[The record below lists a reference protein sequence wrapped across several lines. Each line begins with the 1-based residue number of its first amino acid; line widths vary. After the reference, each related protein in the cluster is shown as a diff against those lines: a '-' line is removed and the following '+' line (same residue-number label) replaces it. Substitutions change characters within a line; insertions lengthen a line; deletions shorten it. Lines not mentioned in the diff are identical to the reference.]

1 MRPWPLRRRGGS
13 QVSVL
18 RVWLGDVVVVVV
30 VVVVVGDCPGSFWP
44 FRFWFVVRETR
55 LHYDDVGEIITLFF
69 RRWCYVGHPPTRS
82 FSCDMFVF
90 DVHRFRAKR
99 SSVLEK
105 ASEEHRLCWKQ
116 VFGFVWWAGARGFC
130 LGTLGRAPPLPC
142 VRTSECNVRVWVEN
156 KRRRAKAGVKRDQVV
171 FAAPAFLPAGAA
183 GLTREYIHP
192 EMSLN

>member
-1 MRPWPLRRRGGS
+1 
-13 QVSVL
+13 
-18 RVWLGDVVVVVV
+18 
-30 VVVVVGDCPGSFWP
+30 
-44 FRFWFVVRETR
+44 
-55 LHYDDVGEIITLFF
+55 
-69 RRWCYVGHPPTRS
+69 
-82 FSCDMFVF
+82 MFVF

-156 KRRRAKAGVKRDQVV
+156 KRRRAKAGVKHDQGV

-183 GLTREYIHP
+183 GLTREYIYP
-192 EMSLN
+192 EIIRKCRSTSWVWPFAQAICCWLWQAIKKLSRQ